1 MIKWE
6 VIVCA
11 KEVINGED
19 LYDWETIYIDALLLH
34 VNYQAGIPVR

>member
-19 LYDWETIYIDALLLH
+19 LYDWEISSDTLST
-34 VNYQAGIPVR
+34 